1 MIVAFKK
8 SLDECMNT
16 LNQKKT
22 LSDGIVSFSRNIL
35 NGAKEYLIEMAQI
48 QSYSSIMETN
58 HEDFKKIKEKN
69 YFWKDNF

>member
-22 LSDGIVSFSRNIL
+22 LSDGIALNNSDIMNINNL
-35 NGAKEYLIEMAQI
+35 LI
-48 QSYSSIMETN
+48 
-58 HEDFKKIKEKN
+58 KKQEKLDSN
-69 YFWKDNF
+69 LVE